1 MNMETIQ
8 ESIKEIIWLPTLS
21 HTEKAERL
29 LLLMNC
35 AYAIGYSTGVDDA
48 KSAVLKDIYNELGE

>member
-1 MNMETIQ
+1 MNMETIE

-35 AYAIGYSTGVDDA
+35 AYAIGYEQGKDDT
-48 KSAVLKDIYNELGE
+48 KEVLLKAIHENI

>member
-1 MNMETIQ
+1 MNMKDI
-8 ESIKEIIWLPTLS
+8 ESEVREIVWLPTLS

-35 AYAIGYSTGVDDA
+35 VYALGYEQAREDC
-48 KSAVLKDIYNELGE
+48 KEVLLKTIHETF

>member
-1 MNMETIQ
+1 METIQ
-8 ESIKEIIWLPTLS
+8 ESIKEIIWLPTLD

-35 AYAIGYSTGVDDA
+35 AYGIGYNQGKTDT
-48 KSAVLKDIYNELGE
+48 KEVLLKAIYENI

>member
-8 ESIKEIIWLPTLS
+8 ESIKEIIWLPTLY

-35 AYAIGYSTGVDDA
+35 AYAIGYEQGKDDT
-48 KSAVLKDIYNELGE
+48 KEVILKAIYENI

>member
-8 ESIKEIIWLPTLS
+8 ESIKEIIWLPTLD

-35 AYAIGYSTGVDDA
+35 AYAIGY
-48 KSAVLKDIYNELGE
+48 

>member
-8 ESIKEIIWLPTLS
+8 ESIKEIIWLPTLD

-35 AYAIGYSTGVDDA
+35 AYALGYEQGKDDT
-48 KSAVLKDIYNELGE
+48 KEVLLKAIHENI

>member
-1 MNMETIQ
+1 MNMKDI
-8 ESIKEIIWLPTLS
+8 ESEVREIVWLPTLS

-35 AYAIGYSTGVDDA
+35 AYALGYNQGKTDTKD
-48 KSAVLKDIYNELGE
+48 VLLKAIYENI

>member
-35 AYAIGYSTGVDDA
+35 AYAIGYEQGKDDT
-48 KSAVLKDIYNELGE
+48 KEVLLKAINENI

>member
-1 MNMETIQ
+1 MNMKDI
-8 ESIKEIIWLPTLS
+8 ESEVREIVWLPTLS

-35 AYAIGYSTGVDDA
+35 AYGIGYEQGKDDT
-48 KSAVLKDIYNELGE
+48 KEVLLKAIYENI

>member
-1 MNMETIQ
+1 MNMKDI
-8 ESIKEIIWLPTLS
+8 ESEVREIVWLPTLS

-48 KSAVLKDIYNELGE
+48 KSAVLKAIYNELGE

>member
-35 AYAIGYSTGVDDA
+35 AYAIGYEQGKDDT
-48 KSAVLKDIYNELGE
+48 KEVLLKAIHENI

>member
-1 MNMETIQ
+1 MNMKDI
-8 ESIKEIIWLPTLS
+8 ESEVREIVWLPTLS

-35 AYAIGYSTGVDDA
+35 AYAIGYSQGKDDTKEVLL
-48 KSAVLKDIYNELGE
+48 KSIYENI

>member
-1 MNMETIQ
+1 MNMKDI
-8 ESIKEIIWLPTLS
+8 ESEVREIVWLPTLS

-35 AYAIGYSTGVDDA
+35 AYGIGYEQGKDDT
-48 KSAVLKDIYNELGE
+48 KEVLLKAIHENI

>member
-8 ESIKEIIWLPTLS
+8 ESIKEIIWLPTLD

-35 AYAIGYSTGVDDA
+35 AYAIGYEQGVDDT
-48 KSAVLKDIYNELGE
+48 KDTILRVIYNELGE

>member
-8 ESIKEIIWLPTLS
+8 ESIKEIIWLPTLD

-35 AYAIGYSTGVDDA
+35 AYAIGYEQGKDDT
-48 KSAVLKDIYNELGE
+48 KEVLLKVIHENI

>member
-35 AYAIGYSTGVDDA
+35 AYSIGYEQGKDDT
-48 KSAVLKDIYNELGE
+48 KEVLLKAIYENI

>member
-1 MNMETIQ
+1 MNMETIK

-35 AYAIGYSTGVDDA
+35 AYAIGYEQGKDDT
-48 KSAVLKDIYNELGE
+48 KEVLLKAIHENI

>member
-8 ESIKEIIWLPTLS
+8 ESIKEIIWLPTLD

-35 AYAIGYSTGVDDA
+35 AYALGYERGKDDT
-48 KSAVLKDIYNELGE
+48 KEVLLKAIHENI

>member
-8 ESIKEIIWLPTLS
+8 ESIKEIIWLPTLD

-35 AYAIGYSTGVDDA
+35 AYGIGYSTGVDDA
-48 KSAVLKDIYNELGE
+48 KSAVLKAIYNELGE

>member
-1 MNMETIQ
+1 MNMKDI
-8 ESIKEIIWLPTLS
+8 ESEVREIVWLPTLS

-35 AYAIGYSTGVDDA
+35 AYGIVYNQGKTDTKDVLLKAIYEY
-48 KSAVLKDIYNELGE
+48 I

>member
-1 MNMETIQ
+1 MNMKDI
-8 ESIKEIIWLPTLS
+8 ESEVREIVWLPTLS

-35 AYAIGYSTGVDDA
+35 AYGIGYNQGKTDTKD
-48 KSAVLKDIYNELGE
+48 VLLKAIYENI

>member
-1 MNMETIQ
+1 MNMKDI
-8 ESIKEIIWLPTLS
+8 ESEVREIVWLPTLS

-35 AYAIGYSTGVDDA
+35 AYGIGYEQGKTDTKD
-48 KSAVLKDIYNELGE
+48 VLLKAIYENI

>member
-8 ESIKEIIWLPTLS
+8 ESIKEIIWLPTLD

-35 AYAIGYSTGVDDA
+35 AYGLGYEQGKDDTKEVLLKAIYEN
-48 KSAVLKDIYNELGE
+48 I

>member
-35 AYAIGYSTGVDDA
+35 AYSIGYEQGKADT
-48 KSAVLKDIYNELGE
+48 KEVLLKAIYENI

>member
-35 AYAIGYSTGVDDA
+35 AYALGYEQGKDDT
-48 KSAVLKDIYNELGE
+48 KEVLLKAIHENI

>member
-8 ESIKEIIWLPTLS
+8 ESIKEIIWLPTLD

-35 AYAIGYSTGVDDA
+35 AYALGYEQRKDDT
-48 KSAVLKDIYNELGE
+48 KEVLLKAINENI

>member
-35 AYAIGYSTGVDDA
+35 AYGIGYNQGKTDTKD
-48 KSAVLKDIYNELGE
+48 VLLKAIYENI

>member
-1 MNMETIQ
+1 METIQ
-8 ESIKEIIWLPTLS
+8 ESIKEIIWLPTLD

-35 AYAIGYSTGVDDA
+35 AYALGYEQGKNDT
-48 KSAVLKDIYNELGE
+48 KEVLLKAIYENI

>member
-1 MNMETIQ
+1 MNMKDI
-8 ESIKEIIWLPTLS
+8 ESEVREIVWLPTLS

-35 AYAIGYSTGVDDA
+35 AYALGYEQGKNDT
-48 KSAVLKDIYNELGE
+48 KEVLLKAIYENI

>member
-1 MNMETIQ
+1 MNMETIH
-8 ESIKEIIWLPTLS
+8 ESIKEIIWLPILD

-35 AYAIGYSTGVDDA
+35 AYSIGYEQGKDDT
-48 KSAVLKDIYNELGE
+48 KEVILKAIYENI

>member
-1 MNMETIQ
+1 MNMETIK

-48 KSAVLKDIYNELGE
+48 KSAVLKAIYNELGE

>member
-8 ESIKEIIWLPTLS
+8 ESIKEIVWLPTLS

-35 AYAIGYSTGVDDA
+35 AYAIGYEQGKDDT
-48 KSAVLKDIYNELGE
+48 KEVLLKAIYENI

>member
-8 ESIKEIIWLPTLS
+8 ESIKEIIWLPTLD

-35 AYAIGYSTGVDDA
+35 AYAIGYSQGKNDT
-48 KSAVLKDIYNELGE
+48 KEVLLKAIYENI

>member
-8 ESIKEIIWLPTLS
+8 ESIKEIIWLPTLD

-35 AYAIGYSTGVDDA
+35 AYALGYEQARDDC
-48 KSAVLKDIYNELGE
+48 KEVLLKTIHENI